1 MMNRVTHGNG
11 DQAISALTRYKRG
24 PQTRSGDFIG
34 DAVM

>member
-1 MMNRVTHGNG
+1 MMNRFTQRND
-11 DQAISALTRYKRG
+11 DQGMSALTRYKRG